1 MLTERKLRQ
10 IIRKHIL
17 NEMGRFDP
25 MLNKMADIRSE
36 VPEPNKQQER
46 ASKFK
51 SDLGITSDKSVSKEE
66 IKTNLMI
73 LADLLGWQNFDPE
86 TADAEAINNLI
97 SYAIER
103 TR

>member
-36 VPEPNKQQER
+36 VPEPNKQHIDINNYEDLFKGLA
-46 ASKFK
+46 ASA
-51 SDLGITSDKSVSKEE
+51 SAYG
-66 IKTNLMI
+66 IKT
-73 LADLLGWQNFDPE
+73 
-86 TADAEAINNLI
+86 LI
-97 SYAIER
+97 DK
-103 TR
+103 TKDTK